1 MQFWKKYN
9 IPVFLITLALSL
21 SGLAFY
27 NYYVQKNLL
36 LEQMKSDAE
45 DIVRSITAAMDRFHD
60 IKSTMSVQKL
70 INDVSLGLEIFE
82 FRYIEPD
89 GTIRNSMFQEE
100 IGQVYSAKQFKQ
112 TLSGEI
118 PLGKFFFETRDY
130 VPVMAIFYPIKING
144 KLVGIIDLAVDIS
157 DYKPVVQR
165 QVPEVSLL
173 RRQTDIVN
181 LLKAIEG
188 SINNSALIYSK
199 TDLNDF
205 LSHYVETAK
214 NIVQISLVNQQGT
227 VVVSSNKANIGKTV
241 SSGDFPPP
249 MLTEV
254 DQRPIY
260 RLVMPNMAMIEGNN
274 ERLLLLTDAT
284 PYIKNEKRLLA
295 TALSTAGIA
304 ILFALFIA
312 RAIYYSAINRSRE
325 DKERLEALVQE
336 RTHEIEL
343 LSKTDALTGLWNRGY
358 LEEMMDMEFK
368 RARRYVHDMTMLV
381 IDLDHFKKIN
391 DNYGH
396 LGGDEVLRQ
405 ISGRIMQCLRETDFV
420 GRYGGEE
427 IAVIL
432 SETDIDTALDIA
444 EKIRSVIAEE
454 PVSFNEV
461 QIPVTASIGIST
473 LRAEHEDY
481 EEIFSEADDALYTS
495 KNSGRN
501 RVTVAA
507 HNLEAVNSDRN

>member
-1 MQFWKKYN
+1 MIQFWKKYN

-36 LEQMKSDAE
+36 LEQMKNDAE

-70 INDVSLGLEIFE
+70 ISDVSLGLEIFE
-82 FRYIEPD
+82 FRYIEPN
-89 GTIRNSMFQEE
+89 GTIRNSMFKEE
-100 IGQVYSAKQFKQ
+100 IGQIYDTEQFNRIMDGN
-112 TLSGEI
+112 SSF
-118 PLGKFFFETRDY
+118 GKFFFETRDY

-144 KLVGIIDLAVDIS
+144 QLIGIIDLAVDVS
-157 DYKPVVQR
+157 DYKAVGNKQTPD
-165 QVPEVSLL
+165 VSLL
-173 RRQTDIVN
+173 RRQTDITN

-205 LSHYVETAK
+205 LRHYVETAK
-214 NIVQISLVNQQGT
+214 NIVQISLVNHQGEI
-227 VVVSSNKANIGKTV
+227 VVSSNKTMVGTNLQH
-241 SSGDFPPP
+241 SDFPPP

-254 DQRPIY
+254 DGQPIY
-260 RLVMPNMAMIEGNN
+260 RLVMPNVAMINGNN
-274 ERLLLLTDAT
+274 EELLLLTDAA
-284 PYIKNEKRLLA
+284 PYIRNEQRLLV

-312 RAIYYSAINRSRE
+312 RAIYFSAINRSRDE
-325 DKERLEALVQE
+325 KERLEGLVKE

-343 LSKTDALTGLWNRGY
+343 LSKTDALTGLWNRGH
-358 LEEMMDMEFK
+358 LEEMMEREFK
-368 RARRYVHDMTMLV
+368 RARRYQHDMAIFV

-391 DNYGH
+391 DTYGH

-405 ISGRIMQCLRETDFV
+405 ISQRVSTCLRTTDFI

-427 IAVIL
+427 IVVIL
-432 SETDIDTALDIA
+432 SETTIDTATDIA
-444 EKIRSVIAEE
+444 HKICVLIASEAV
-454 PVSFNEV
+454 PFGDTT
-461 QIPVTASIGIST
+461 IPVTASIGISA
-473 LRAEHEDY
+473 LRPEHNNY
-481 EEIFSEADDALYTS
+481 EEIFSEADDALYIS
-495 KNSGRN
+495 KKEGRN
-501 RVTVAA
+501 RVTVSM
-507 HNLEAVNSDRN
+507 HNVILV